1 MRFFKLKGRSLTFL
15 TIMFVGAMIAVS
27 LGAGMSVQAATA
39 PSVPL
44 GDGSYVSVAY
54 TISKDSSGYTIAK
67 NSATGATDFRD
78 TNSRTVIQKAVDKLS
93 GGYVYIKAGTYYMT
107 NCIYTNKVS
116 IVGDGNATILK
127 ANGVVGAGIIRVCD
141 NYWTLDYRYMSSR
154 PNGVTV
160 ANLQVNG
167 QSGGPMKGVCFIDCL
182 NCRMI
187 RLYVH
192 DIQACQG
199 LYMSNSQYCSIS
211 RCQIANIGDN
221 SAANYGSGIAFGE
234 ASTIK
239 VASSHITIDRCYISK
254 ASMSSID
261 LEPANNVA
269 ITNCVFRDA
278 ASWRNYRTPVI
289 TMYQV
294 SGYAANDY
302 VSVSGCNVYGSFNEF
317 IVLTPSSHST
327 VKNNVVTYTAG
338 SCTPIYATNSHYDT
352 ITGNR
357 LTTASSQPI
366 HLVSCSSCTVSGNT
380 IIHP

>member
-1 MRFFKLKGRSLTFL
+1 MRFFKFNGRSLTFL
-15 TIMFVGAMIAVS
+15 TIMFVGALIATS
-27 LGAGMSVQAATA
+27 LGSMMSVQAAST
-39 PSVPL
+39 STVPL

-54 TISKDSSGYTIAK
+54 TISKDSSGYTCAK
-67 NSATGATDFRD
+67 NSATGAIDFRD

-127 ANGVVGAGIIRVCD
+127 ANGIVGAGIIRVCD

-199 LYMSNSQYCSIS
+199 LYMSNSPILQHQPLSG
-211 RCQIANIGDN
+211 RQHRGQLRGELWIGYRVRYRIHGKD
-221 SAANYGSGIAFGE
+221 GI
-234 ASTIK
+234 
-239 VASSHITIDRCYISK
+239 VAHHHRPVLHLQGID
-254 ASMSSID
+254 
-261 LEPANNVA
+261 
-269 ITNCVFRDA
+269 
-278 ASWRNYRTPVI
+278 
-289 TMYQV
+289 
-294 SGYAANDY
+294 
-302 VSVSGCNVYGSFNEF
+302 
-317 IVLTPSSHST
+317 VLHRPG
-327 VKNNVVTYTAG
+327 AG
-338 SCTPIYATNSHYDT
+338 QQRGHNQLRFP
-352 ITGNR
+352 
-357 LTTASSQPI
+357 
-366 HLVSCSSCTVSGNT
+366 
-380 IIHP
+380 